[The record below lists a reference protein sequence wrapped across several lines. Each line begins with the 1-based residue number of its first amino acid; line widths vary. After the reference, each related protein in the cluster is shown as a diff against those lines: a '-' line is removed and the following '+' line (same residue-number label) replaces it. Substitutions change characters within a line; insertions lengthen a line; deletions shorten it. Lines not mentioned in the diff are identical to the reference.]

1 MGRTGSTVG
10 AMSGHPGSGSA
21 VMGGTQIA
29 TAVGVQAT
37 MLARYRVIADR
48 NRRLRA
54 PLVAIDRIIEL
65 LEVRHLA
72 GRTTIDGH
80 VGRQLA
86 NLSVLVP
93 LTDDVNR
100 ASDTRVLH
108 AALLDLQEQVLEAVL
123 PSRQV
128 YTLQDDPK

>member
-1 MGRTGSTVG
+1 MQ
-10 AMSGHPGSGSA
+10 
-21 VMGGTQIA
+21 GTQIA

-37 MLARYRVIADR
+37 MLARYRVLAAR

-54 PLVAIDRIIEL
+54 PLVAIDRIIAA

-72 GRTTIDGH
+72 GRTTIDRH
-80 VGRQLA
+80 VCRQLA
-86 NLSVLVP
+86 HLSVLVP
-93 LTDDVNR
+93 LTAEVSR

-123 PSRQV
+123 PSRQL
-128 YTLQDDPK
+128 YTLQDDPR